1 LEAIMQRVRSPWQ
14 IFFWASVAALVVGL
28 VGCDFIL
35 GNELNPK
42 YCAAHPDDADCMREM
57 PTGYFPCKSSVDCT
71 GQEGKPACTEPAKNG
86 FGICVQCTASDTA
99 ACAGTTPLCEEEN
112 VCRGCS
118 RHEECAS
125 AACLPDGSCVDEGS
139 VAYVASTGTGTACT
153 KTAPC
158 GTVSAAV
165 TTGKAYLKV
174 ATGTVK
180 EAQVTILDGRTVTIL
195 ADEGAKLDRDGDDN
209 PVIRVQGAADVKI
222 YDLEVTGASGNGAH
236 GIELTAAGSPKL
248 ALTRVRVSG
257 NSGGGISAQGGTLT
271 VTQSTVSGNSGGGIS
286 VMNATFDITNNFI
299 YRNGD
304 SDGGGDFGGVS
315 LNVATASGNRFEFNT
330 VVDNH
335 ARAGGAT
342 VGGVRCDVTGLALAN
357 NIIARNDISRNVN
370 ATNANVLAAGACT
383 YPSSIRDVSV
393 SGLLFAEPEQ
403 APYNYHLLVGSS
415 AIDQSTTTSTVTV
428 DADGD
433 TRPQGAQ
440 KDIGADEYKP

>member
-1 LEAIMQRVRSPWQ
+1 MQRVRSPWQ

-35 GNELNPK
+35 GDELNPK
-42 YCAAHPDDADCMREM
+42 YCASHPDDADCMREM
-57 PTGYFPCKSSVDCT
+57 PTGYFPCKSSADCA

-99 ACAGTTPLCEEEN
+99 ACVGTTPLCEEEN

-118 RHEECAS
+118 RHAECAS

-139 VAYVASTGTGTACT
+139 VAYVASMGIGTACT
-153 KTAPC
+153 KMAPC

-180 EAQVTILDGRTVTIL
+180 EAQVTILDGRSMTIL

-248 ALTRVRVSG
+248 ALTRVKLTNNQG
-257 NSGGGISAQGGTLT
+257 AGLSAQGGTLT
-271 VTQSTVSGNSGGGIS
+271 VTQSTVSGNQGGGIS

-299 YRNGD
+299 YRNGN
-304 SDGGGDFGGVS
+304 STGTTIGGISFAVS
-315 LNVATASGNRFEFNT
+315 AAGANRLEFNT
-330 VVDNH
+330 VVDNEI
-335 ARAGGAT
+335 A
-342 VGGVRCDVTGLALAN
+342 VSSLSSGGVLCDIPAFTASH
-357 NIIARNDISRNVN
+357 NIIARNFVN
-370 ATNANVLAAGACT
+370 RVAGAANANTSGQCMHLTSKVAADLAELKF
-383 YPSSIRDVSV
+383 VS
-393 SGLLFAEPEQ
+393 PDM
-403 APYNYHLLVGSS
+403 APFNYHLASGSS
-415 AIDQSTTTSTVTV
+415 AIDQATTTSTVTI

>member
-1 LEAIMQRVRSPWQ
+1 MQRVRSPWQ

-57 PTGYFPCKSSVDCT
+57 PTGYFPCKSSVDCA

-86 FGICVQCTASDTA
+86 FGVCVQCTASDA
-99 ACAGTTPLCEEEN
+99 SACVGTTPLCEEEN

-118 RHEECAS
+118 RHAECAS

-139 VAYVASTGTGTACT
+139 VAYVASMGTGTACT

-209 PVIRVQGAADVKI
+209 PVVRVQGAADVKI
-222 YDLEVTGASGNGAH
+222 YDLEITGASGNGAH

-248 ALTRVRVSG
+248 ALTRVKLTNNQG
-257 NSGGGISAQGGTLT
+257 AGLSAQGGTLT
-271 VTQSTVSGNSGGGIS
+271 VTQSTVSVNQGGGLS

-299 YRNGD
+299 YRNGN
-304 SDGGGDFGGVS
+304 STTATVGG
-315 LNVATASGNRFEFNT
+315 ASIAPMVGSASVFAFNT
-330 VVDNH
+330 VVDNQIQNSG
-335 ARAGGAT
+335 ALAGGVFCDTSGFAAGNNLVVRNYVNSDPNRVNANTSGLCAFPSST
-342 VGGVRCDVTGLALAN
+342 VAANVMGLAFVRPDDN
-357 NIIARNDISRNVN
+357 
-370 ATNANVLAAGACT
+370 
-383 YPSSIRDVSV
+383 
-393 SGLLFAEPEQ
+393 
-403 APYNYHLLVGSS
+403 PYDYHLLAGSS
-415 AIDQSTTTSTVTV
+415 AIDQATTQSTVTV

-433 TRPQGAQ
+433 ARPQGAQ